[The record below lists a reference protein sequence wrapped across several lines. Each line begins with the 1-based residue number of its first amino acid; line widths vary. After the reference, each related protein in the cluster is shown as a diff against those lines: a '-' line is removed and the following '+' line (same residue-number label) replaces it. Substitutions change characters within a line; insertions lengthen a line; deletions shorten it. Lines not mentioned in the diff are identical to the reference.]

1 MNFKKEVSIVLGG
14 AAGQG
19 IQTIEEILTRVLKL
33 SGYNVFATKEYMSR
47 VRGGI
52 NTTEIIVSSEKV
64 RAFVD
69 RIDILIPFKKGVLDH
84 LKERISDTTVVL
96 GEKDNID
103 EDYLDNINLIEISL
117 SNISQK
123 LGNPIYINTIGSGMV
138 VGLFDGDLEVFKKY
152 LTEKFSSKG
161 EEIVKKNIEAA
172 VEGYNLGKSL
182 SEQLSIEIEKTEDVK
197 EEILLSGTEA
207 VALGSAIGG
216 CNFVSFYPMTPSTGV
231 ATFLAQKSEDLEILV
246 EQVEDEIAAI
256 NMAIGSWYA
265 GGRGMVTTSGGG
277 FSLMCE
283 GLSLAGM
290 TESPVV
296 VYLAQRPGP
305 ATGLPTRTAQG
316 DLELALYSG
325 HGEFPRIIY
334 APGKIEDAFYV
345 SQLAFNM
352 ADKYQIPVFI
362 LSNEYFADTY
372 YNIPDS
378 ELKRTKMEKHIVETE
393 KNYKRYKLTENG
405 ISPRGIPKYGNG
417 VVSITGNEH
426 NELGDIT
433 EDKELSA
440 LMQEKR
446 NKKLELMKKEAL
458 KPELIKYG
466 NTTDPEEN
474 ENYDYLV
481 VGWGPTYYAIE
492 GALKKLDRDDL
503 AFLYFN
509 QVYPI
514 SEDSIDYLKKAKK
527 IICIEENYNAQFA
540 RLLRREFGIE
550 ADDKILKY
558 NGRPFSVEELVEK
571 LKEVLEG

>member
-474 ENYDYLV
+474 KNYDYLV

>member
-1 MNFKKEVSIVLGG
+1 
-14 AAGQG
+14 
-19 IQTIEEILTRVLKL
+19 
-33 SGYNVFATKEYMSR
+33 
-47 VRGGI
+47 
-52 NTTEIIVSSEKV
+52 
-64 RAFVD
+64 
-69 RIDILIPFKKGVLDH
+69 
-84 LKERISDTTVVL
+84 
-96 GEKDNID
+96 
-103 EDYLDNINLIEISL
+103 
-117 SNISQK
+117 
-123 LGNPIYINTIGSGMV
+123 MV

-474 ENYDYLV
+474 KNYDYLV

>member
-123 LGNPIYINTIGSGMV
+123 LGSPIYINTIGSGVV

-152 LTEKFSSKG
+152 LTERFSSKG

-334 APGKIEDAFYV
+334 TPGKIEDAFYV

-352 ADKYQIPVFI
+352 ADKYQVPVFI

-378 ELKRTKMEKHIVETE
+378 ELKRTKMEKYIVETE
-393 KNYKRYKLTENG
+393 KDYKRYKLTENG

-446 NKKLELMKKEAL
+446 NKKLELIKKEAL

-540 RLLRREFGIE
+540 RLLKREFGIE
-550 ADDKILKY
+550 ANDKILKY

>member
-466 NTTDPEEN
+466 NSTNLEEN

>member
-1 MNFKKEVSIVLGG
+1 
-14 AAGQG
+14 
-19 IQTIEEILTRVLKL
+19 
-33 SGYNVFATKEYMSR
+33 
-47 VRGGI
+47 
-52 NTTEIIVSSEKV
+52 
-64 RAFVD
+64 
-69 RIDILIPFKKGVLDH
+69 
-84 LKERISDTTVVL
+84 
-96 GEKDNID
+96 
-103 EDYLDNINLIEISL
+103 
-117 SNISQK
+117 
-123 LGNPIYINTIGSGMV
+123 
-138 VGLFDGDLEVFKKY
+138 
-152 LTEKFSSKG
+152 
-161 EEIVKKNIEAA
+161 
-172 VEGYNLGKSL
+172 
-182 SEQLSIEIEKTEDVK
+182 
-197 EEILLSGTEA
+197 
-207 VALGSAIGG
+207 
-216 CNFVSFYPMTPSTGV
+216 
-231 ATFLAQKSEDLEILV
+231 
-246 EQVEDEIAAI
+246 
-256 NMAIGSWYA
+256 
-265 GGRGMVTTSGGG
+265 
-277 FSLMCE
+277 MCE